1 MVCGLLIMVA
11 SFGAN
16 MGSRHAG
23 FSNWGIWGLENRLN
37 SCGTQACGIFPDQGS
52 NPCLLL
58 WQVDS
63 LPLSHQGS
71 PQETCFYLNTM
82 LWKTLQLEW
91 LSGKM
96 TFFPIGI
103 LGHPARGLVLFWR
116 CISIWGNVEKQ
127 INFEI
132 NSKPPYVSGQVFWA
146 WVWLEAPQYYSASSL
161 GLAEP
166 GVSWPQNCISDP
178 SRSRCFSLSP
188 PFETDWNSHA
198 SFGWDLHIVE
208 SLE

>member
-1 MVCGLLIMVA
+1 
-11 SFGAN
+11 
-16 MGSRHAG
+16 MGSSQTR
-23 FSNWGIWGLENRLN
+23 
-37 SCGTQACGIFPDQGS
+37 DQTH
-52 NPCLLL
+52 
-58 WQVDS
+58 VS
-63 LPLSHQGS
+63 LFGRWILYHWATREAPKKPVFKYWSY
-71 PQETCFYLNTM
+71 EFCDLNTM

-127 INFEI
+127 IDFEI
-132 NSKPPYVSGQVFWA
+132 NSKPPHVSGQVFWA
-146 WVWLEAPQYYSASSL
+146 WIWLEAPQYYSTSSL

-166 GVSWPQNCISDP
+166 EVSWPQTCISDP

-198 SFGWDLHIVE
+198 SFGRDLHIVE
-208 SLE
+208 SL